1 MDSETI
7 TYVILGVAGASI
19 LGAYGYLILVPAWTA
34 YGRNWERVAAAAL
47 TLFVLAA
54 FVGSGLGA
62 GLLIVYYW
70 DEITGIFGGNN
81 ASLAPLLELAAQAT
95 GS

>member
-1 MDSETI
+1 MPAKRAEKAKTPAATAPRGALDALSEA
-7 TYVILGVAGASI
+7 VES
-19 LGAYGYLILVPAWTA
+19 
-34 YGRNWERVAAAAL
+34 
-47 TLFVLAA
+47 
-54 FVGSGLGA
+54 GA

>member
-7 TYVILGVAGASI
+7 TYVVIGVAGASI
-19 LGAYGYLILVPAWTA
+19 LGAYGYLILVPSLTA
-34 YGRNWERVAAAAL
+34 YGRNWERVAAGVL

-62 GLLIVYYW
+62 GLLLVYYW
-70 DEITGIFGGNN
+70 DEIIGLF
-81 ASLAPLLELAAQAT
+81 S
-95 GS
+95 

>member
-1 MDSETI
+1 
-7 TYVILGVAGASI
+7 
-19 LGAYGYLILVPAWTA
+19 
-34 YGRNWERVAAAAL
+34 L

-70 DEITGIFGGNN
+70 DEITGLFSGNN
-81 ASLAPLLELAAQAT
+81 ASLAPLLELAAQTT